1 MTGKGVVRSIKNYA
15 KGFSDV
21 QRKVREATSN
31 DPWGPSGTLMN
42 EVAQL
47 TFNQHDFI
55 EIMDMIDKRL
65 NDKGKNWR
73 HVFKA
78 LLLLDYCLHVGSEN
92 VVLYAKENVYVIKTL
107 KEFQHVDDN
116 GRDVGANVRQKAKD
130 ITSLLT
136 DDARLKD
143 ERRQRQQMRDRMAGV
158 NDYMN
163 DAMGI
168 RPGDRPVDPSGGGP
182 SNGGGRQGDG
192 EDRELQ
198 RALDESRRMAEA
210 EERKRLE
217 KQGDEDLA
225 KAIRLSEQEAQEK
238 ERKQKEKL
246 GRENQDNIF
255 SLNNTNNNNAQSASF
270 NPFPQTQSFDSSLN
284 PYQQQQQQLQQP
296 QQQWPQAT
304 GMTNMTFGDPI
315 GAGNPQLTVQN
326 TGMMNNPYQQQLQ
339 LQNNPYQQM
348 SGAAFGGGLQAQMTG
363 LPQQS
368 QMTGMAPFQTS
379 TVTGF
384 QQPQFTAAS
393 NNPFGQ
399 LSAPQTSQT
408 SSTAFG
414 SGTFGQTLSAS
425 PTVTSATLANRSPS
439 LSVANTVTTS
449 SAAGQSRSLSFPSS
463 PSMQPTGTQ
472 ATSSPSGDGRFA
484 KLNAL
489 LANKD
494 DGMDT
499 FGNTGNLRF
508 PMGTGYANTIQPDF
522 TGATNINNNSG
533 SSGDLLNIGN
543 NGNGAQ
549 QNTNNTQS
557 SFADSFSQQTSRNP
571 FGQPSPSLAPATPK
585 TNNQKSLLELM
596 QEQKQQQQQ
605 QSSLQLP
612 QTGMQSQMTG
622 MQPQMTGMQ
631 PQMTG
636 MQPQMTGMQ
645 PQMTGMPFGQQ
656 QQQQQQQQQSSPFLQ
671 QPQITGFNNGFGQQN
686 HQTGSLF

>member
-42 EVAQL
+42 EIAQL

-92 VVLYAKENVYVIKTL
+92 VVLYAKENIYVIKTL

-130 ITSLLT
+130 ITNLLT

-168 RPGDRPVDPSGGGP
+168 RPGPNDFGGSSRGPQGDPQNGGP
-182 SNGGGRQGDG
+182 RGDN

-198 RALDESRRMAEA
+198 RALEESRRMAEA
-210 EERKRLE
+210 EDKKRRE
-217 KQGDEDLA
+217 KEGDEDLA

-246 GRENQDNIF
+246 ERENQEKLF
-255 SLNNTNNNNAQSASF
+255 GNNNSNNNSQAASF
-270 NPFPQTQSFDSSLN
+270 NPFPQNQSFDASLN
-284 PYQQQQQQLQQP
+284 PYQQQPQQQQ
-296 QQQWPQAT
+296 QQQWPQMT

-315 GAGNPQLTVQN
+315 AAGNPQLAFQN
-326 TGMMNNPYQQQLQ
+326 TGMMNNPYQQQQQQQQ
-339 LQNNPYQQM
+339 LQNNPYQQLS
-348 SGAAFGGGLQAQMTG
+348 SGGGFAGGLQAQMTG

-368 QMTGMAPFQTS
+368 QMTGLAPFQTS

-384 QQPQFTAAS
+384 QQPQMTAAS

-399 LSAPQTSQT
+399 FGSASQTSQP
-408 SSTAFG
+408 SAAFG
-414 SGTFGQTLSAS
+414 STTFGQTLSAS
-425 PTVTSATLANRSPS
+425 PTITSSSLANRSPS
-439 LSVANTVTTS
+439 LSAANINANP
-449 SAAGQSRSLSFPSS
+449 SAAGQSRSFSFPSS

-472 ATSSPSGDGRFA
+472 ASSSPAGDGRYA
-484 KLNAL
+484 KLNQL

-508 PMGTGYANTIQPDF
+508 PMGSGYANSIKPEF
-522 TGATNINNNSG
+522 TGAPNGNT
-533 SSGDLLNIGN
+533 SSSTGDLLNIGN
-543 NGNGAQ
+543 NGNQ
-549 QNTNNTQS
+549 TQDTSNTQS
-557 SFADSFSQQTSRNP
+557 SFADSFGQQASRNP
-571 FGQPSPSLAPATPK
+571 FGQPSPSLAAATPK

-605 QSSLQLP
+605 QSLQIP
-612 QTGMQSQMTG
+612 QMGMQQPQMTG
-622 MQPQMTGMQ
+622 MQQPQMTGMQ

-636 MQPQMTGMQ
+636 MAFG
-645 PQMTGMPFGQQ
+645 GQQ
-656 QQQQQQQQQSSPFLQ
+656 PQQQQSSPFLQ
-671 QPQITGFNNGFGQQN
+671 QPQVTGFNNGFGQQAHN
-686 HQTGSLF
+686 QQTGSLF